1 MTRNDRNNRR
11 NIYFFFPLISNLSP
25 KHLMVGWGSGRG
37 GGSLQICVMLLG
49 LLIKALVRCQIVDT
63 VSTLSRYVIP
73 LCERVIRPQERA
85 KGLSCKLEGSL
96 RKVMGRGEGGQ
107 LNVETVTNLRGWEGS
122 GQRRKVASS
131 DTKPLPEVGKGMK
144 HKHFVTQAEFSG
156 FISFSDDFFALTP
169 YILYTK
175 YLHFLLLT
183 LGKTCSL
190 VLS

>member
-1 MTRNDRNNRR
+1 
-11 NIYFFFPLISNLSP
+11 
-25 KHLMVGWGSGRG
+25 MVGWVSGRRG

-85 KGLSCKLEGSL
+85 KGLSSKLEGSL
-96 RKVMGRGEGGQ
+96 RKVMGGQ

-131 DTKPLPEVGKGMK
+131 NTKPLPEVGR
-144 HKHFVTQAEFSG
+144 HEAQILCYS
-156 FISFSDDFFALTP
+156 SRFFR
-169 YILYTK
+169 
-175 YLHFLLLT
+175 FF
-183 LGKTCSL
+183 
-190 VLS
+190 